1 MDAPFNSA
9 SSSSSSCSAAAPPAD
24 GQDDRAAP
32 RPAQDSPASPATKEP
47 PLSDPSSSSS
57 DAPSPNDTMRPC
69 SGSQAALGSAKLPA
83 AILPGPLL
91 QADCGLVTPNPPPSP
106 QAAPPGEDGK
116 KQEAEGGGEGEEDGG
131 RKAPL
136 FFSAEGSAYL
146 LSGGHVL
153 LPKGSLSTTS
163 PQVSVL
169 HVQRGGGPNQG
180 FTSTDQMSQNTSAPG
195 EWTPHGAFYSFRLA
209 RAPPRTM
216 SAKNAPT
223 KPKDTPAAALAED
236 EENLKG
242 EADLGREGELPCPP
256 IWLCLICRLSFC
268 RGRPLAAHA
277 RVAHGAQLSPDE
289 CQALSGGASA
299 VFQGTA
305 LGFLEPNKPTTK
317 ADLNVRMC
325 SRWVNVTEEE
335 EEEEEKKKKKKKGSP
350 GKPCEPPDAKESR
363 VGGEPWAKRGAEEK
377 PEEEKEEEEEE
388 AAAVAAE
395 NQKEEGRLLP
405 DQSSLGQSSPTGAST
420 PLSEM
425 PLKKA
430 NSNDAAADVGLPK
443 EDANAELA
451 NEAVGLANEASSAEL
466 ARDTARAESAG
477 GTNSSGLG
485 TKVNN
490 DSPANANPDT
500 GRVGLTHDAGTADL
514 THGTVSVGMAS
525 EMVSATFE
533 VNNGLSGSS
542 SSHNGGH
549 SLSFGEDFTAMA
561 YSGLTLSGHMSL
573 LHSRNSC
580 KTLKCPKC
588 NWHYKYQQTLD
599 VHMKEKHPEN
609 NSHCAYCST
618 GGPHPRLARG
628 ESYNCGYKPYR
639 CEACNYST
647 TTKGNLSIHM
657 QSDKHLAN
665 LQGYQATGG
674 GGGAP
679 SVAAPVA
686 PTPSSPEEKESK
698 GKSSWQCKVCS
709 YETNISR
716 NLRIHMTSEKHMQN
730 MLLLHQGLP
739 LALPGLLGQA
749 QAAPGGKGQPEL
761 FQFYGAQALGHSHHA
776 HPHHAHAAGS
786 SALRGDKPMEQ
797 SQILLNGGFPHL
809 NAAAGRKMAALGS
822 GSHSAALLPTA
833 PASLS
838 PEPAPPSPLPPHS
851 VPDLGAPQRL
861 FGCLVCQAFNTDS
874 LEALLRHASAPRS
887 LPEAEWKEVS
897 GDLHRCRLC
906 AYGTQLKANF
916 QLHLKT
922 DKHALK
928 YQLAAHLREGGS
940 LGAHMGAEL
949 PLGPPLHLHCNLCE
963 YETNSKEKMRLHVA
977 GAGHQEAL
985 QGYKFLLEMEA
996 TSAAPPGP
1004 EPAPFRC
1011 LLCNTD
1017 APNRLAMIQHLR
1029 SPQHR
1034 DSHGQ
1039 WRLQLLQNGEG
1050 TPGLERYICFAPAN
1064 PAGNGPAGWPWRA
1077 PRAAGEGG
1085 KPAEGKETVLETLA
1099 PEKEP
1104 QSKAQAAG
1112 SDETE
1117 TKAGG
1122 VGDITVFCCPY
1133 CNYTDQSAEAV
1144 RAHTVS
1150 QHAVQP
1156 KFRCPLCQEQLVGR
1170 TNLHFHLSHIHNVVP
1185 ECVEKLLLVAS
1196 TVEMTFATKVIP
1208 GLNLPPDPLK
1218 PGGTPSSEQGAGN
1231 EPESPLAAPLTGE
1244 KSSPAPVLGP
1254 ETPPPPASPAPPAD
1268 PPEKP
1273 PPTSSPPPPPLP
1285 PPPPPPSVAP
1295 LEFEDEDSPQLNAPL
1310 EEPPPPPPP
1319 ASAEAPEAS
1328 PLALP
1333 SQDPRHPLSYRKATN
1348 FALDKFLDPAR
1359 PYKCTVCKE
1368 SFTQKNILLV
1378 HYNSVSHLHKMKKA
1392 SADPS
1397 APSRGEPGAAG
1408 VLQPS
1413 SDKPY
1418 KCTTC
1423 RVSYNQSSTLEI
1435 HMRSVLHQT
1444 RSRVAKM
1451 EAAGKAELPAAE
1463 PDPPCEAPLEAEAPK
1478 LLEAGCVQVPTLPF
1492 LAPSAAELQRFPAPL
1507 FTPPLLP
1514 PFPLVPE
1521 SLLKLQQ
1528 QQQQLLLPFYL
1539 HDLKVAP
1546 KLALATPAL
1555 TLPATPPVLL
1565 PPLPAKE
1572 EQAPAAAAG
1581 SKPEAPEEA
1590 EAEEAEGG
1598 QQGSEASRTA
1608 AKALLENFGFELVIQ
1623 YNEGKQPA
1631 APAPAAPP
1639 RPPAGK
1645 LLCGA
1650 CGKQFSNML
1659 ILKTHE
1665 EHVHRRFL
1673 PFEALNRYA
1682 AQFRKSYDSMYPP
1695 PPPALPIETAT
1706 ATTTAPT
1713 TATAT
1718 DTTTVTVPAALPL
1731 EIPPLCPPFLMQPM
1745 PVVVPPLESETP
1757 HVPPERLKS
1766 LWFRGE
1772 EEEGGGGPGVPEPL
1786 RGGFPSTRR
1795 FSRTKFTEFQ
1805 SQALQSFFEC
1815 SAYPKDGEVE
1825 RLSAMLGLPN
1835 RVIVVWFQNA
1845 RQKARKCGGSEAS
1858 VGGGGAAVQ
1867 PSCKKC
1873 RASFRCI
1880 FELMRHLKKCYND
1893 QPVDAEGEG
1902 AEEENEGPEEEEQ
1915 EEEEEE
1921 EQQQPQ
1927 QQQPPEPSGADGE
1940 AKIEGTGDK
1949 PQEEEQPTAPPE
1961 SASTHPCDHCTA
1973 KFSSADLLNIH
1984 RVSHMPATGPP
1995 PAPVAPQP
2003 PLDLAPLVFGDRP
2016 DPSRAQKRKHED
2028 GSLSPTGS
2036 ECASVAGGDSE
2047 PPRDKRLR
2055 TTILPE
2061 QLEILYR
2068 WYMQDSNPT
2077 RKMLDCISEEV
2088 GLKKRVVQ
2096 VWFQNTRAR
2105 ERKGQ
2110 FRCNASTANATGKPS
2125 PVLPS
2130 AFPKFSPLPRD
2141 PTIHYGAAFA
2151 PSLSAVS
2158 LQLPPAKPEI
2168 PAEPQA
2174 QEEAAEEE
2182 LPKENEDR
2190 SLSGGEMS
2198 DSSSS
2203 SSSSLAD
2210 LDFSG
2215 SRRSR
2220 GADGGFGGMHDA
2232 LGQRRYRTQM
2242 SSLQLKIMKVCY
2254 EAYRTPTMQ
2263 ECEVLGEEIG
2273 LPKRVIQVWFQN
2285 ARAKEKKAKA
2295 ASGGEE
2301 GHPSTPSQA
2310 ECPYCEV
2317 KYDFY
2322 VSCRGHLFSRGH
2334 LARLKEAIKAQLKSE
2349 SKCYELVPDKGT
2361 PSPTR
2366 LGASMPPATVPSSLG
2381 SMAPFAP
2388 GPSSSSSGALST
2400 PLASSQPGP
2409 PLPQHLT
2416 PEPAQ
2421 LGPSTEPAAPAPET
2435 SPGDGQA
2442 DPASSSAQEP
2452 SVPSTAAV
2460 KNLKTLKAAVPALL
2474 GGQFL
2479 PFPLPAAATAAAPS
2493 LFGAQLPGAYFQQL
2507 YGMKKGLFPMNPVI
2521 PQTLMGLLPSPLLP
2535 TPMPEPPVE
2544 VPEAPGISTVDVTHQ
2559 YLCRQCKAAFE
2570 SEGAA
2575 AAHQA
2580 TFCYF
2585 GRQPP
2590 AAPPPLRVPVCTYH
2604 CLACEVLVSGR
2615 EALGAHLRSS
2625 AHRRKAGSNAA
2636 TASVFAKE
2644 ESKLP
2649 HSDSSPKS
2657 NATSTT
2663 LLAL

>member
-1 MDAPFNSA
+1 MDTPSNPA
-9 SSSSSSCSAAAPPAD
+9 SSSGSTAAVLPAD
-24 GQDDRAAP
+24 GQDDRAP
-32 RPAQDSPASPATKEP
+32 VRPTQDSPASPATKEP
-47 PLSDPSSSSS
+47 PLSDPP
-57 DAPSPNDTMRPC
+57 PSASASPDEIARPG
-69 SGSQAALGSAKLPA
+69 SGSRAGPAPTKLPA
-83 AILPGPLL
+83 AILSTPQL
-91 QADCGLVTPNPPPSP
+91 QADFGLVIPNPSP
-106 QAAPPGEDGK
+106 FPQPTCPGKDGDKAAAEAAAAAAADDDDDGEDGGT
-116 KQEAEGGGEGEEDGG
+116 EAQ
-131 RKAPL
+131 L
-136 FFSAEGSAYL
+136 FFGAKGSAYL

-153 LPKGSLSTTS
+153 LPKGSPSTTA
-163 PQVSVL
+163 PPVSTL

-180 FTSTDQMSQNTSAPG
+180 FTSTDQMSQNTSAPA
-195 EWTPHGAFYSFRLA
+195 EWTPRGAFYTYRLA
-209 RAPPRTM
+209 GGPARTT
-216 SAKNAPT
+216 SAKNVPS
-223 KPKDTPAAALAED
+223 KPKDAPATHTED
-236 EENLKG
+236 EENPTG
-242 EADLGREGELPCPP
+242 EAGLGQDEELPRPP
-256 IWLCLICRLSFC
+256 IWLCLICRLSFH
-268 RGRPLAAHA
+268 RGRSLVTHA
-277 RVAHGAQLSPDE
+277 RGAHGVQLSADQ
-289 CQALSGGASA
+289 CQILSRGASA
-299 VFQGTA
+299 VFQGTT
-305 LGFLEPNKPTTK
+305 LGFLEPNNPTSE
-317 ADLNVRMC
+317 ADLNARMC
-325 SRWVNVTEEE
+325 SRWVNVSEEEEEE
-335 EEEEEKKKKKKKGSP
+335 EEEEEKGSSE
-350 GKPCEPPDAKESR
+350 GQREPPDAKDSR
-363 VGGEPWAKRGAEEK
+363 VGGACWAKGGLEDK
-377 PEEEKEEEEEE
+377 PENEKEEEEEE
-388 AAAVAAE
+388 KEEAGE
-395 NQKEEGRLLP
+395 KKEEGRLLP
-405 DQSSLGQSSPTGAST
+405 DQSSHGQSPLMGANAA
-420 PLSEM
+420 LSET
-425 PLKKA
+425 PQTKVD
-430 NSNDAAADVGLPK
+430 NDVNIGLAK
-443 EDANAELA
+443 EDVNTEMVNKAAGSASEVVSAGLVQDSSQVESAGKPDDAGSATKGNNEDLTHTTEINNAGLAHDAGAAELA
-451 NEAVGLANEASSAEL
+451 HGIGNM
-466 ARDTARAESAG
+466 
-477 GTNSSGLG
+477 
-485 TKVNN
+485 
-490 DSPANANPDT
+490 
-500 GRVGLTHDAGTADL
+500 GTANDMA
-514 THGTVSVGMAS
+514 SVG
-525 EMVSATFE
+525 FE
-533 VNNGLSGSS
+533 VSN
-542 SSHNGGH
+542 SHNGSAPLG
-549 SLSFGEDFTAMA
+549 FGDDFTAMA
-561 YSGLTLSGHMSL
+561 YSGLSLSGHMSL

-674 GGGAP
+674 NGTP
-679 SVAAPVA
+679 SVVPVAAP
-686 PTPSSPEEKESK
+686 TPPSPEEKELK

-739 LALPGLLGQA
+739 LALPGLLGQP
-749 QAAPGGKGQPEL
+749 QPSQGGKPQPEL
-761 FQFYGAQALGHSHHA
+761 FQFYGAQALGHSHHP
-776 HPHHAHAAGS
+776 HPHHAHSGAS
-786 SALRGDKPMEQ
+786 PALRGDKPMEQ
-797 SQILLNGGFPHL
+797 TQLLLNGGFPQL
-809 NAAAGRKMAALGS
+809 GTPGRKMATLGS
-822 GSHSAALLPTA
+822 A
-833 PASLS
+833 PASSLS

-851 VPDLGAPQRL
+851 GSDLGSPQRL
-861 FGCLVCQAFNTDS
+861 FTCLVCQAFSTDG

-887 LPEAEWKEVS
+887 LPEGEWKEVS

-922 DKHALK
+922 
-928 YQLAAHLREGGS
+928 
-940 LGAHMGAEL
+940 
-949 PLGPPLHLHCNLCE
+949 
-963 YETNSKEKMRLHVA
+963 
-977 GAGHQEAL
+977 
-985 QGYKFLLEMEA
+985 FLLELEA
-996 TSAAPPGP
+996 ASALGP
-1004 EPAPFRC
+1004 EPAQFRC

-1017 APNRLAMIQHLR
+1017 APNRLLLIQHLR
-1029 SPQHR
+1029 SAQHR
-1034 DSHGQ
+1034 DTHGQ

-1050 TPGLERYICFAPAN
+1050 TPNLERYVCLAPAN
-1064 PAGNGPAGWPWRA
+1064 PAG
-1077 PRAAGEGG
+1077 
-1085 KPAEGKETVLETLA
+1085 KEMLTESQS
-1099 PEKEP
+1099 PEKETLH
-1104 QSKAQAAG
+1104 KAQMPG

-1117 TKAGG
+1117 GKAGA
-1122 VGDITVFCCPY
+1122 VGSTTVFCCPY
-1133 CNYTDQSAEAV
+1133 CNFVDQAAEAV
-1144 RAHTVS
+1144 RAHTIS

-1185 ECVEKLLLVAS
+1185 ECVEKLLLVAT
-1196 TVEMTFATKVIP
+1196 TVEMTFATKVVP
-1208 GLNLPPDPLK
+1208 GPSLPPDPPK
-1218 PGGTPSSEQGAGN
+1218 PDGTPSPEQGGAN
-1231 EPESPLAAPLTGE
+1231 EPPQSPLVAPPTGDRAP
-1244 KSSPAPVLGP
+1244 SAPAPCP
-1254 ETPPPPASPAPPAD
+1254 ETPPAAAPSPALPAD

-1273 PPTSSPPPPPLP
+1273 PSTSST
-1285 PPPPPPSVAP
+1285 
-1295 LEFEDEDSPQLNAPL
+1295 
-1310 EEPPPPPPP
+1310 PPPP
-1319 ASAEAPEAS
+1319 APPEAEDEDPPRPNAPPEEQPLPPLQAPADPPEAS
-1328 PLALP
+1328 PPAQP

-1348 FALDKFLDPAR
+1348 FALDKFLDPGR
-1359 PYKCTVCKE
+1359 PYKCTICKE

-1397 APSRGEPGAAG
+1397 APSRGEPGAPGA
-1408 VLQPS
+1408 LQPS

-1451 EAAGKAELPAAE
+1451 EAAGKAEAASAEAE
-1463 PDPPCEAPLEAEAPK
+1463 PPSEAPPETEAPK
-1478 LLEAGCVQVPTLPF
+1478 LLEAGCMPVPALPF
-1492 LAPSAAELQRFPAPL
+1492 LAPPTAELQHFPTPI

-1546 KLALATPAL
+1546 KLALAAPAL
-1555 TLPATPPVLL
+1555 TLPTTPPVLL
-1565 PPLPAKE
+1565 PPPPAKE
-1572 EQAPAAAAG
+1572 EQPPAASS
-1581 SKPEAPEEA
+1581 SKPEP
-1590 EAEEAEGG
+1590 AEEAETEEAEGS
-1598 QQGSEASRTA
+1598 QLGSEASRTA

-1631 APAPAAPP
+1631 AVAAPAVPP

-1645 LLCGA
+1645 LQCGT

-1695 PPPALPIETAT
+1695 PPPTLPVE
-1706 ATTTAPT
+1706 TTTTTVAAPT
-1713 TATAT
+1713 TTVAAPAAATT
-1718 DTTTVTVPAALPL
+1718 ETSTVTVQPPSIPL
-1731 EIPPLCPPFLMQPM
+1731 EIPSLCPPFLMQPM
-1745 PVVVPPLESETP
+1745 PVAVPAPDSETP
-1757 HVPPERLKS
+1757 RVSPERLKS

-1772 EEEGGGGPGVPEPL
+1772 DEEGGNFSAGPDPS
-1786 RGGFPSTRR
+1786 RSGFHTTRR

-1805 SQALQSFFEC
+1805 SQALQSFFEA

-1825 RLSAMLGLPN
+1825 RLSVVLGLPN

-1845 RQKARKCGGSEAS
+1845 RQKARKCGSETGVSSGST
-1858 VGGGGAAVQ
+1858 GVQ
-1867 PSCKKC
+1867 PTCKKC
-1873 RASFRCI
+1873 RTSFRCI
-1880 FELMRHLKKCYND
+1880 FELIRHLKKCYND
-1893 QPVDAEGEG
+1893 QHEEGEADC
-1902 AEEENEGPEEEEQ
+1902 AEEENEAHEEEEQ

-1921 EQQQPQ
+1921 EQQQQ
-1927 QQQPPEPSGADGE
+1927 EPSATDGDPKADG
-1940 AKIEGTGDK
+1940 AGDK
-1949 PQEEEQPTAPPE
+1949 VPEEELPSPEAVPE
-1961 SASTHPCDHCTA
+1961 SSASHPCEQCPA
-1973 KFSSADLLNIH
+1973 KFSSADLLNAH
-1984 RVSHMPATGPP
+1984 HVSHMPAAGPSSATITTIGPP
-1995 PAPVAPQP
+1995 QQLLDLP
-2003 PLDLAPLVFGDRP
+2003 PLLFGERTPHP

-2036 ECASVAGGDSE
+2036 ECASMAGGDSE

-2110 FRCNASTANATGKPS
+2110 FRCNTSAAVPTTKPSTA
-2125 PVLPS
+2125 LPT
-2130 AFPKFSPLPRD
+2130 AFPKFNPPPRD
-2141 PTIHYGAAFA
+2141 PPILFGAAFA
-2151 PSLSAVS
+2151 PSLPAVPA
-2158 LQLPPAKPEI
+2158 QPPPPSKLEVPVDS
-2168 PAEPQA
+2168 QT
-2174 QEEAAEEE
+2174 QDEAVEEE
-2182 LPKENEDR
+2182 VPKENEDR
-2190 SLSGGEMS
+2190 SLSGGELS
-2198 DSSSS
+2198 DSSS

-2210 LDFSG
+2210 LDSPG

-2220 GADGGFGGMHDA
+2220 AMEGGPGGIHDP

-2242 SSLQLKIMKVCY
+2242 SSLQLKIMKACY

-2263 ECEVLGEEIG
+2263 ECELLGEEIG

-2295 ASGGEE
+2295 ASGSTSGGDE
-2301 GHPSTPSQA
+2301 GPPSTHTQS
-2310 ECPYCEV
+2310 ECPYCKV

-2349 SKCYELVPDKGT
+2349 SKCYELVPDKGA

-2366 LGASMPPATVPSSLG
+2366 LGASLPPTTMPPSLG
-2381 SMAPFAP
+2381 SMASFVP
-2388 GPSSSSSGALST
+2388 GPSSSSSGVLST
-2400 PLASSQPGP
+2400 PLASAQPGP
-2409 PLPQHLT
+2409 PLPQRLT

-2421 LGPSTEPAAPAPET
+2421 LGPSTEPAPAPET
-2435 SPGDGQA
+2435 SPTDSQA
-2442 DPASSSAQEP
+2442 DPTSSSAPEP
-2452 SVPSTAAV
+2452 SLSSTATL
-2460 KNLKTLKAAVPALL
+2460 KNLKTLKATVPALL

-2479 PFPLPAAATAAAPS
+2479 PFPLPAATAAAPS

-2521 PQTLMGLLPSPLLP
+2521 PQTLMGLLPNPLLP
-2535 TPMPEPPVE
+2535 TPAPEPPVE
-2544 VPEAPGISTVDVTHQ
+2544 VSEAPGISTVDVTHQ
-2559 YLCRQCKAAFE
+2559 YLCRQCKAAFD

-2580 TFCYF
+2580 AFCYF

-2649 HSDSSPKS
+2649 HSDSNPKS